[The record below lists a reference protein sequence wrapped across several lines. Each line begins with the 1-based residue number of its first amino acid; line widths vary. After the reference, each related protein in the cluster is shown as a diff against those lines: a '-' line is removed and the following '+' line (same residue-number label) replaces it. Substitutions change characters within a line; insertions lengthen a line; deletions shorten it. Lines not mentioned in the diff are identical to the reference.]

1 MQEKRDVTDINMRQ
15 ISEHERRMIKKALKT
30 RESKRMKREMDLQVK
45 KRRGKWWCKERK
57 AYGEG

>member
-30 RESKRMKREMDLQVK
+30 RESKRMKREIDLQVK
-45 KRRGKWWCKERK
+45 KRRGKWW
-57 AYGEG
+57 